1 VPWGTG
7 GQLIGGLLAKMQRA
21 VMAFLSMHKL
31 EGGGTQFQPSVGREV
46 EAGRSDVQGYP
57 QVLSECESCLGY
69 GRLYLKNKKSV
80 SARMK
85 EKPRGLL
92 KVVLSDWHTTPN
104 SITFP
109 QDSSVCA
116 RMRVC
121 VCVSASVHTLI
132 RKFKFLLTK
141 NKIKII

>member
-1 VPWGTG
+1 MPWGTG

-69 GRLYLKNKKSV
+69 GRLYLKNKIESPCVKQASIQQLSCLRSSHV
-80 SARMK
+80 DIA
-85 EKPRGLL
+85 GVYHYVCL
-92 KVVLSDWHTTPN
+92 KFFIDT
-104 SITFP
+104 
-109 QDSSVCA
+109 
-116 RMRVC
+116 
-121 VCVSASVHTLI
+121 
-132 RKFKFLLTK
+132 
-141 NKIKII
+141 